1 MKILHT
7 ADWHLGKRL
16 ERFDRLEEQ
25 RLVMEEICQI
35 AESEDVQAVVVA
47 GDLFDTYNPPTEA
60 IHLLFRTLKRLSA
73 DGRRPVIAIAGNH
86 DSPERIEAP
95 DPLAL
100 ECGIFFA
107 GYPHTQVSP
116 VTLESGL
123 RVTATGPGIMELSI
137 PGVAFPLR
145 VLLAPFA
152 NEGRL
157 RKDLGIDQPDA
168 ALRALLEGFWSDIAE
183 KHCDARGL
191 NIMVGHLW
199 MAPESGTAAEEDSDE
214 EKSLGT
220 AAQVFTSCIPP
231 AIQYAALGHIHSH
244 FNVPG
249 GPCPAVYASS
259 PLAYSFP
266 KRGSDEAASRG
277 KHVVIVEGQPG
288 EPVTYRAV
296 PLQSGRKLHR
306 MQFPDVATALD
317 WLHANPETY
326 VELHIETDSFL
337 TAEERK
343 LIMTAHPRV
352 VGPIPVFR
360 NAERVAASHPRS
372 IDIGR
377 SREDLFKDFFLY
389 RTGVEASEEIMA
401 LYLEIAGKEV
411 AP

>member
-16 ERFDRLEEQ
+16 ERFERLEEQ
-25 RLVMEEICQI
+25 RQVMEEICQI
-35 AESEDVQAVVVA
+35 AEDEDVQAVLVA
-47 GDLFDTYNPPTEA
+47 GDLFDTYSPSTEA
-60 IHLLFRTLKRLSA
+60 THLLYRTLKRLSA

-107 GYPHTQVSP
+107 GYPHTQVTS

-123 RVTATGPGIMELSI
+123 QVTATAPGLLELSI

-145 VLLAPFA
+145 ILLAPYA
-152 NEGRL
+152 NEGRI
-157 RKDLGIDQPDA
+157 RKDLGTDQPDA
-168 ALRALLEGFWSDIAE
+168 ALRAMLQAFWAEIAE
-183 KHCDARGL
+183 KHCDTNGL
-191 NIMVGHLW
+191 NVMVAHLW
-199 MAPESGTAAEEDSDE
+199 MAPESGTAPEEDSDE

-220 AAQVFTSCIPP
+220 ASQVFTTNIPP

-266 KRGSDEAASRG
+266 KRGSGEATSSS
-277 KHVVIVEGQPG
+277 KHIVIVEGQPG
-288 EPVTYRAV
+288 TPVTYRAV

-306 MQFPDVATALD
+306 LQFPDVATALD
-317 WLHANPETY
+317 WLNANPDTY

-352 VGPIPVFR
+352 
-360 NAERVAASHPRS
+360 
-372 IDIGR
+372 
-377 SREDLFKDFFLY
+377 
-389 RTGVEASEEIMA
+389 
-401 LYLEIAGKEV
+401 
-411 AP
+411 